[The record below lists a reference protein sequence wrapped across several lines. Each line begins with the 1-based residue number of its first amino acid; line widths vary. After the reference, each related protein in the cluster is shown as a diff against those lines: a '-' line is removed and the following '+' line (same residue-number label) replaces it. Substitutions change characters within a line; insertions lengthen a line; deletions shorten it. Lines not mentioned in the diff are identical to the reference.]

1 MQQQA
6 VPVLAEEI
14 FAILSDKQSVE
25 SQRRPKADSRSLFW
39 IRTLLKVH
47 ILYAITQVNE
57 RLAYPTIRISLVMPR
72 PFG

>member
-6 VPVLAEEI
+6 VPVLAEDI
-14 FAILSDKQSVE
+14 FGVLSDKQSVE

-47 ILYAITQVNE
+47 ILYAITLKNIK
-57 RLAYPTIRISLVMPR
+57 LTSD
-72 PFG
+72 